1 MCKEEFYGVRL
12 REQPQEQA
20 GRMKHEDEENGEN
33 RIGPNENVASTVNH
47 WVHKIAVIWKKVE
60 MVATA
65 R

>member
-1 MCKEEFYGVRL
+1 
-12 REQPQEQA
+12 
-20 GRMKHEDEENGEN
+20 MKHEDEENGEN

-60 MVATA
+60 LVATA